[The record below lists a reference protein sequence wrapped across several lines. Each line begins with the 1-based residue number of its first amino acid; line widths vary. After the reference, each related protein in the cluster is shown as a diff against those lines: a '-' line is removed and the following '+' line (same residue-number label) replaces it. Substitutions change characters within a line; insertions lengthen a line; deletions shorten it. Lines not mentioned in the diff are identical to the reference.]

1 MRKGDHTTTT
11 GRPLEP
17 GRLTQSW
24 PLLHAHS
31 LTVRALRPEDAD
43 LVARLG
49 FALSQESRYDRFL
62 GGGVRYTRELLDRL
76 VHVDF
81 SRDLALIATVTLA
94 GVETPVGI
102 ARYVRALDSAGAE
115 IAVTV
120 ADAWQGGG
128 LGRFLLERLI
138 EVARGNGV
146 RQLSGDV
153 LATNVRML
161 RLARRMGFRV
171 ETHAE
176 GPTLRRVVK
185 DLDDEP
191 SASASTPV
199 GSASET
205 EA

>member
-1 MRKGDHTTTT
+1 MTAP
-11 GRPLEP
+11 RPLEP
-17 GRLTQSW
+17 ARLTQSW

-49 FALSQESRYDRFL
+49 LALSQESRYDRFL
-62 GGGVRYTRELLDRL
+62 GGGVRYTRELLERL

-94 GVETPVGI
+94 GIETPVGI
-102 ARYVRALDSAGAE
+102 ARYVRALDGASAE

-138 EVARGNGV
+138 EVARGSGV
-146 RQLSGDV
+146 RQLAGDV

-161 RLARRMGFRV
+161 TLARRMGFRID
-171 ETHAE
+171 THPE

-191 SASASTPV
+191 SASAATLA
-199 GSASET
+199 GSAFDT